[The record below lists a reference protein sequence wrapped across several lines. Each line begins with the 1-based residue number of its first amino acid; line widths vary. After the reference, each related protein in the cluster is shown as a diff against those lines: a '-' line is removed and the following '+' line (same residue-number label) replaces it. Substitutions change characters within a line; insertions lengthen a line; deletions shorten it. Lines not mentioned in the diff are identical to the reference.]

1 MFFYLSKIKNI
12 DNNYKM
18 RGVEVENPDPKGVTL
33 YQNVLTLDQTEEI
46 YGYLN
51 QEGWELRENQHVQY
65 YGYRYDS
72 TAMELSG
79 TTEVSL
85 YKAEKITGF
94 LDCLADA
101 LVKTGMLS
109 EKPNQI
115 TIVKYDPEDGGH
127 LQGVTY
133 PYPMYGKQGAIL
145 SLGSDAHMTFS
156 PNSGKDINVKL
167 PIGSI
172 MTFESLARTY
182 YKQYI
187 RDDLTRGTYMSIL
200 FLRNSVKGKPYHR
213 RVTKHRSRKRIRAR
227 PGFSGPS
234 GPGGPFQR
242 PLPGKRSG
250 NCLSRSNVKLRPHQI
265 DAIKYLDNHRGLI
278 AAYATGSGKTLL
290 AITAAECYLDKNP
303 NGRVLIITP
312 TAARDEFKKNMII
325 YGISEGSNKYC
336 FYGYQEFINSY
347 DWKDDTIN
355 LKGKPDAGLCTSC
368 KDVFLIIDEAHELRT
383 PTPWSGRKPFVPPKR
398 GQTEKMTGLRVIRA
412 IQCAA
417 AAAKVLLLTAT
428 PLVNEPYDLA
438 NLLAMVRGEAPMVEQ
453 KFYDMIGMKPH
464 VPDFVVGTEVNE
476 KFRNQLGHELKAYKG
491 GDFKKYFCGNI
502 MFYKHTKDENWPSE
516 EEIWKPIEMD
526 EAYYQKYYDIQKKK
540 AHLFRKHA
548 RRRGGALGVKSN
560 PNAFYTIISQATNS
574 IEGSPKIK
582 EAIKYIKNKE
592 YGEKILIYSGF
603 LEAGLDEIKK
613 KLDTRFYIKETVKL
627 PISEINKQVV
637 NQIGKKAAIISR
649 WKSIRKKLDES
660 SGQLTL
666 EDLNEQFH
674 DIIDKDEEDLRSV
687 IIERLKSK
695 YRKHGWMDGDNFVN
709 TGYEEQFSTELYDK
723 VEDDSKKLY
732 REQIQKAIN
741 AVYHEK
747 RLLPLSVLKE
757 EAKDRRIPSKRIKGS
772 SKQAYYE
779 ALRDYVE
786 VSGDIP
792 KTKRKDDME
801 LFNDQDSGVD
811 IMLISKA
818 GGMALDLKGVR
829 KVIILESLFN
839 RPGEE
844 QIKGRAIRFKSHTD
858 PWLPKSKQHVDVI
871 HLILTK
877 PGGPQNLKGL
887 LQGLPGFDYEESF
900 NKPYKRFSTINEKG
914 HEEKDEFPSADVGKL
929 VITLAKDEINK
940 EFEDKLKGC

>member
-1 MFFYLSKIKNI
+1 
-12 DNNYKM
+12 M
-18 RGVEVENPDPKGVTL
+18 RGVQVKKLKPQGVTL

-85 YKAEKITGF
+85 YKAKKITGF

-156 PNSGKDINVKL
+156 PSTGKDINVKL

-172 MTFESLARTY
+172 ITFEGLARSH

-200 FLRNSVKGKPYHR
+200 FLRNSVKGRPYPKK
-213 RVTKHRSRKRIRAR
+213 VTKHRSRKRIRAS
-227 PGFSGPS
+227 PDVSGPPEPRGS
-234 GPGGPFQR
+234 FQR

-250 NCLSRSNVKLRPHQI
+250 NCLSRSNVKLRPHQLE
-265 DAIKYLDNHRGLI
+265 AIKYLDTHRGLI
-278 AAYATGSGKTLL
+278 AAYATGSGKTLV
-290 AITAAECYLDKNP
+290 AITAAECYLEKNP

-312 TAARDEFKKNMII
+312 TAARDGFKENMEK
-325 YGISEGSNKYC
+325 YGISPVSNKYC
-336 FYGYQEFINSY
+336 YYGYQEFINSY
-347 DWKDDTIN
+347 NWKEDTID
-355 LKGKPDAGLCTSC
+355 LKGKPDIGLCTSC
-368 KDVFLIIDEAHELRT
+368 KNVFLIIDEAHELRT
-383 PTPWSGRKPFVPPKR
+383 PTPWSGRKPFVPPKK

-417 AAAKVLLLTAT
+417 AADKVLLLTAT

-438 NLLAMVRGEAPMVEQ
+438 NLIAMVRGEAPMIEQ

-476 KFRNQLGHELKAYKG
+476 KFRNQLGYELKAYKG
-491 GDFKKYFCGNI
+491 GDFKEYFCGNI

-516 EEIWKPIEMD
+516 DEIWKPVEMD
-526 EAYYQKYYDIQKKK
+526 EEYYQKYYDIQKKK
-540 AHLFRKHA
+540 AALFRKHA

-560 PNAFYTIISQATNS
+560 PNAFYTIVSQATNS

-582 EAIKYIKNKE
+582 EVIKYIENKE
-592 YGEKILIYSGF
+592 DGEKILIYSGF

-613 KLDTRFYIKETVKL
+613 KLDTRFYTKKTVKL

-637 NQIGKKAAIISR
+637 NQIGNKAAIISR
-649 WKSIRKKLDES
+649 WKSIRQKLDES
-660 SGQLTL
+660 SGPLIL

-674 DIIDKDEEDLRSV
+674 DIIDKEEEDLRSV
-687 IIERLKSK
+687 LIERLKRE
-695 YRKHGWMDGDNFVN
+695 YRKRRWMDGDKFVDAE
-709 TGYEEQFSTELYDK
+709 YEEQFNTQLDDK
-723 VEDDSKKLY
+723 IEDESKKLY

-747 RLLPLSVLKE
+747 RLLDLPVLKE
-757 EAKDRRIPSKRIKGS
+757 EARDRRIPRRRIKGD

-792 KTKRKDDME
+792 KKKREEDRK

-844 QIKGRAIRFKSHTD
+844 QVKGRAIRFKSHTD

-877 PGGPQNLKGL
+877 PGGPQSLKGL
-887 LQGLPGFDYEESF
+887 LESLPGFDYEESF
-900 NKPYKRFSTINEKG
+900 KLPYKRLATLNERG
-914 HEEKDEFPSADVGKL
+914 YEEKDVLPSADVGKL
-929 VITLAKDEINK
+929 AITLAKDEVNK